1 MIWLANYNA
10 GPISYTYGSDGKPIP
25 IATVNVASRTWYVT
39 PIFISILILAAISV
53 YRSYATGLIELR
65 T

>member
-10 GPISYTYGSDGKPIP
+10 GPISYTYGSDGKPTP

-39 PIFISILILAAISV
+39 PISILILAAISV
-53 YRSYATGLIELR
+53 CNGFD
-65 T
+65 

>member
-10 GPISYTYGSDGKPIP
+10 GPISYTYGSDGKPTP

-39 PIFISILILAAISV
+39 PISILILAAISV
-53 YRSYATGLIELR
+53 YHSPATGLIELC